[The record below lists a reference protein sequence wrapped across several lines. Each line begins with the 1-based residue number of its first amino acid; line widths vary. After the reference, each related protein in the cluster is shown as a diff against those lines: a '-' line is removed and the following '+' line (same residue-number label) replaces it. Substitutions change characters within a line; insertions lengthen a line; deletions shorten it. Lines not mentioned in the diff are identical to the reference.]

1 MDVPSGVPPELF
13 SGAPHRLTM
22 GLRPLDMRTRLDA
35 DPGHPQ
41 MPLRRQLLSARRE
54 EVFAHL
60 PGSLPACEA
69 VAARV
74 SGFTGRPL
82 SGSDHPLVEAALQV
96 RDDLCVLEQR
106 DGRWLLTAAVVCFP
120 SRWSLAEKLGRDVLA
135 IHDPVP
141 RYREVLGRPT
151 EASFAAIAKQVPR
164 WRVNWTVLDDPTLFR
179 TRRPGGYPLCPR
191 PRRVPARRASVSGSG
206 GGSRSPSPSERQSC
220 QSANSTTI
228 RSRRCSVRSRRRPT
242 ISLPIGAGRARFSSA
257 TVLA

>member
-22 GLRPLDMRTRLDA
+22 GLRPLDMRTWLDA

-41 MPLRRQLLSARRE
+41 MPLRWQLLSARRE

-120 SRWSLAEKLGRDVLA
+120 SRWSLAEKMGRDVLS

-164 WRVNWTVLDDPTLFR
+164 RRVNWTVLDDPTLFQPAAPAG
-179 TRRPGGYPLCPR
+179 TRYVPDRDGYL
-191 PRRVPARRASVSGSG
+191 RV
-206 GGSRSPSPSERQSC
+206 ERQCLVPVGESIVF
-220 QSANSTTI
+220 SIRTTVVPVAELDEHQEAALLTSI
-228 RSRRCSVRSRRRPT
+228 TQTPADLAAYRGWSREVQ
-242 ISLPIGAGRARFSSA
+242 
-257 TVLA
+257 